1 MIDRELQA
9 RIRSVL
15 TQLQMLSDVD
25 SASIVANDGG
35 GQSKPDSSPPPGS
48 RPDRDSTQPPP
59 KDRSLYEWYA
69 YHFARASDDE
79 RRRLLCYLAERDHA
93 KAKGRSPQPRG
104 KTGPEDERAS
114 MARIV
119 EWYEGVQDL
128 EVAVLEACSVQF
140 VAKARR
146 VHKRRPKDGTLP
158 SVFISLD
165 EPSRHATVATL
176 ALAGESKA
184 AAARRLDVSRKTVD
198 RYWQVESV

>member
-1 MIDRELQA
+1 
-9 RIRSVL
+9 
-15 TQLQMLSDVD
+15 
-25 SASIVANDGG
+25 
-35 GQSKPDSSPPPGS
+35 
-48 RPDRDSTQPPP
+48 
-59 KDRSLYEWYA
+59 
-69 YHFARASDDE
+69 
-79 RRRLLCYLAERDHA
+79 
-93 KAKGRSPQPRG
+93 
-104 KTGPEDERAS
+104 

-184 AAARRLDVSRKTVD
+184 GAARRLDVSRKTID
-198 RYWQVESV
+198 RYWPVEAA